1 MQPAHFT
8 VMVPSYKGTR
18 FFIFSQ
24 PRVTAIK
31 YGLGVILVTI
41 ASLIAGV
48 SILAGNMSD
57 SSQEKT
63 YLLNKADSL
72 EKALNLSYESQDDLE
87 LSLNRKQQDLVYIAD
102 KLSDIESALALPNE
116 SLNLRERVDNAALAT
131 AVRHQMMQM
140 IPNGRPV
147 KTGYLSS
154 HYGHRI
160 HPVTK
165 VKSMH
170 RGIDYAVNVGT
181 PIFAPAEGVIDVVRK
196 SNKGSGNFLRV
207 AHSYGFTS
215 SYSHLS
221 AFKVKRGE
229 YVKKGQLIGLAG
241 NSGLS
246 TGYHLHYEIRL
257 VGRSLDPLPFTK
269 WEMNDFDAIFKSSE
283 DVQWDY
289 LVNRI
294 ENQMVTVLK
303 LSSQKAPLSKGNSNL
318 LATSR

>member
-1 MQPAHFT
+1 MQPTHFT

-18 FFIFSQ
+18 FFYFSQ
-24 PRVTAIK
+24 QTVIVIK
-31 YGLGVILVTI
+31 YGLGLILMVI
-41 ASLIAGV
+41 AGLIAVV
-48 SILAGNMSD
+48 SILAGNVSD
-57 SSQEKT
+57 SNQKKSNLINKT
-63 YLLNKADSL
+63 HLL
-72 EKALNLSYESQDDLE
+72 EKALSRSHESQDNLE
-87 LSLNRKQQDLVYIAD
+87 ISLTRKQQDLIYIAN
-102 KLSDIESALALPNE
+102 KLSDIESALALSDE
-116 SLNLRERVDNAALAT
+116 SLNLRERVDNAALT
-131 AVRHQMMQM
+131 SAVRHQMMQM

-160 HPVTK
+160 HPVSK

-181 PIFAPAEGVIDVVRK
+181 PIYASADGVIEVVRK

-229 YVKKGQLIGLAG
+229 YVKKGQLIGLTG

-269 WEMNDFDAIFKSSE
+269 WEMNNFDAIFKSNE

-294 ENQMVTVLK
+294 ENQMATALK
-303 LSSQKAPLSKGNSNL
+303 LSSQKAPLSKDSSNL
-318 LATSR
+318 LVTSR